1 MDGYV
6 PRRRTSHKQKPE
18 IDHSNEQQQQE
29 SNSNAFTRT
38 GGLDWLEDINVNRK
52 ASSSNQQE
60 QEITSST
67 LVKDLE
73 EKLSKEKLKSSRLQS
88 DINRLTTELKA
99 SRLTSSNQDGVTQYI
114 PQINFND
121 LHLGEK
127 IGQGGFS
134 EIQRAKWLN
143 LDVAVKIIFDP
154 KITEQLKEEFNNEI
168 NKLFKV
174 RHPNIIN
181 LLGVCTKNSK
191 LAIVMELADK
201 GSLFDYLHKNPQNK
215 DIPLSFKYKVI
226 QQLIRTMLY
235 LHEMG
240 YVHRDLKTQNILLD
254 NNHNIKL
261 CDFGLTKSMCELNIG
276 SGQFAG
282 TITYMAPELFN
293 RKAYDE
299 KVDVFAFGTI
309 VWEVFN
315 RKVPYFGCEQH
326 EIKNKLMNGE
336 QLPITKGMPVKI
348 GEIVNKCRNIDASK
362 RPSFKELAN
371 MNLE

>member
-6 PRRRTSHKQKPE
+6 PRRHASHKKKPE
-18 IDHSNEQQQQE
+18 IIEHSNDHQQE
-29 SNSNAFTRT
+29 SNSNIFNRT

-52 ASSSNQQE
+52 SPSSNQQE

-121 LHLGEK
+121 LHLGDK

-134 EIQRAKWLN
+134 EIQRARWLN

-181 LLGVCTKNSK
+181 LLGVCTKNAK

-201 GSLFDYLHKNPQNK
+201 GSLFDYLPHHFYYNNP
-215 DIPLSFKYKVI
+215 Y
-226 QQLIRTMLY
+226 
-235 LHEMG
+235 
-240 YVHRDLKTQNILLD
+240 
-254 NNHNIKL
+254 NNL
-261 CDFGLTKSMCELNIG
+261 
-276 SGQFAG
+276 
-282 TITYMAPELFN
+282 
-293 RKAYDE
+293 
-299 KVDVFAFGTI
+299 
-309 VWEVFN
+309 
-315 RKVPYFGCEQH
+315 
-326 EIKNKLMNGE
+326 
-336 QLPITKGMPVKI
+336 
-348 GEIVNKCRNIDASK
+348 
-362 RPSFKELAN
+362 
-371 MNLE
+371 